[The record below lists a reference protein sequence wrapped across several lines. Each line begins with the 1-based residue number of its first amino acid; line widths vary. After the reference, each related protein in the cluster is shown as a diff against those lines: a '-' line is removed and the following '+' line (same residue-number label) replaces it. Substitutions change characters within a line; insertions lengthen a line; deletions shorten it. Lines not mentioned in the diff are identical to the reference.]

1 MIQMEARHLQVNFWS
16 TFSMLLLASSVPSVL
31 MFADLGHYN
40 LVNLHWDITSYAIQ
54 SQSSALH

>member
-1 MIQMEARHLQVNFWS
+1 
-16 TFSMLLLASSVPSVL
+16 MLLLASSVPSVL